1 MWLAVIGELHPI
13 NSLWK
18 EPPCLSPQT
27 TSPWYRRAQST
38 VNKPRRTIISL
49 AVVATLLAVPA
60 LALLVLINLDW
71 NRAKPWLN
79 ARTSEA
85 LGRPFIIAGDLSL
98 TWEKQSATASA
109 FNPGW
114 RGRIPWPH
122 LVAQDI
128 HIGNPPSLTP
138 APAAEAENQM
148 ATVRR
153 MDFLLNPLALLDKTI
168 AVPVL
173 RFEAPII
180 HLTRD
185 ANGNNNWTFKN
196 QDKPSPWTL
205 QLQRVILTK
214 GSVHLIDAIK
224 QADLTADID
233 TIEGES
239 AANAPAYGVVW
250 RLHGTFNHET
260 LSGDGKAGAVLSLQ
274 HQTTPYPIMATLR
287 IGKTVIAVEGTLT
300 KPTDLAA
307 LDMRLKASGVSMARL
322 YALTGILL
330 PETPPFTTEGHLT
343 GTMNGHGGHWFYG
356 KFSGKVGSSDIG
368 GNLEYQSRPVRGLLS
383 GTVVSHTLY
392 FDDLAPLIGADS
404 NASKIKRGATTPQPR
419 NKVLPVES
427 FKTERWTSVDA
438 DIQYKAEKI
447 IRKKELPINKLTTRL
462 RLQDGVLT
470 LTPLAFDMAGGN
482 MNADITLDGSGKTG
496 SGKTGS
502 GKTGKNAVKA
512 TMKVTAR
519 HLKLKQLFPTLNP
532 LQTSVGEI
540 NGDASLSAVGN
551 SVGSLLGASNGEI
564 KTLINQGT
572 VSKLLLEEIGMN
584 IGNVI
589 ITSLVG
595 DRQVKLNCMA
605 TDFSV
610 TNGLMQTR
618 SFIVD
623 TDNAILD
630 VSGNIDLTQEQ
641 LDLTIRPSSKGLRVL
656 SLRAPIYVRG
666 NFKQPSVK
674 VDKGVVAMRVGGA
687 LALAGLSPFAAL
699 IPLIT
704 TGPGT
709 DVECAKLLAEAHVKP
724 VAPPPGKAFRKKAKR
739 KTR

>member
-1 MWLAVIGELHPI
+1 M
-13 NSLWK
+13 
-18 EPPCLSPQT
+18 
-27 TSPWYRRAQST
+27 
-38 VNKPRRTIISL
+38 NKPRRTIISL
-49 AVVATLLAVPA
+49 AVVATL

-98 TWEKQSATASA
+98 TWEKQAAAATAL
-109 FNPGW
+109 NPGW

-122 LVAQDI
+122 LVARDI

-138 APAAEAENQM
+138 APGSAAGKEM
-148 ATVRR
+148 ATVRQ
-153 MDFLLNPLALLDKTI
+153 MEFSLNPLALLNKI
-168 AVPVL
+168 IEVPVL
-173 RFEAPII
+173 RFEAPVVN
-180 HLTRD
+180 LTRD
-185 ANGNNNWTFKN
+185 ANGKNNWTFKN
-196 QDKPSPWTL
+196 EDKASPWIV
-205 QLQRVILTK
+205 QLQRVIFTK
-214 GSVHLIDAIK
+214 GKVHLIDAIK
-224 QADLTADID
+224 HADLSADID
-233 TIEGES
+233 TIEGEP
-239 AANAPAYGVVW
+239 AAGAPAYGVAW

-287 IGKTVIAVEGTLT
+287 MGKTVIAVEGTLT
-300 KPTDLAA
+300 RPTDLAA

-322 YALTGILL
+322 YALTGVLL
-330 PETPPFTTEGHLT
+330 PETPPFATEGHLT
-343 GTMNGHGGHWFYG
+343 GTMNRHGGHWVYE
-356 KFSGKVGSSDIG
+356 KFSGKVGSSDISG
-368 GNLEYQSRPVRGLLS
+368 SLEYKSRPVRGLLS
-383 GTVVSHTLY
+383 GAVVSHTLH

-404 NASKIKRGATTPQPR
+404 NASKITRGATTLQPG

-438 DIQYKAEKI
+438 EIQYKAEKI

-462 RLQDGVLT
+462 RLQDGVLA
-470 LTPLAFDMAGGN
+470 LTPLAFDMAGGS
-482 MNADITLDGSGKTG
+482 MNADITLDGSGKV
-496 SGKTGS
+496 
-502 GKTGKNAVKA
+502 GKNAVKA

-519 HLKLKQLFPTLNP
+519 HLKLKQLFPTLDP
-532 LQTSVGEI
+532 LQASVGEI

-572 VSKLLLEEIGMN
+572 VSKLLLEEMGLN

-595 DRQVKLNCMA
+595 DKQVKLNCMA

-623 TDNAILD
+623 TDSAILD
-630 VSGNIDLTQEQ
+630 VSGNINLTQEQ
-641 LDLTIRPSSKGLRVL
+641 LDLTIKPKSKGLRVL

-666 NFKQPSVK
+666 SFKQPRVK
-674 VDKGVVAMRVGGA
+674 VDKGVVAMRAGGA
-687 LALAGLSPFAAL
+687 LALALVSPFAAL

-704 TGPGT
+704 TGPGAGT
-709 DVECAKLLAEAHVKP
+709 ECVKLLADAHVKP
-724 VAPPPGKAFRKKAKR
+724 VAPPPGKAFRGKVRPKAR
-739 KTR
+739 